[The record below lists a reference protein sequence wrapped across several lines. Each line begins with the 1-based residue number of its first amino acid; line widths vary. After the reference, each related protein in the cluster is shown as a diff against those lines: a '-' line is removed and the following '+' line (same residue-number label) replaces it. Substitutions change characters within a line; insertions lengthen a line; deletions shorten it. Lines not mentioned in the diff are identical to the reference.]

1 MKTEKQSFR
10 QIARDCKV
18 RVTFKRKIQG
28 QLDNRK
34 IEGPDALVRDVA
46 AGPAA
51 KSSNFFRMWDYKKS
65 MQMLLNVAGNHH
77 RLKFTDEKPF

>member
-18 RVTFKRKIQG
+18 RVTFARKIQG
-28 QLDNRK
+28 QLDYGK
-34 IEGPDALVRDVA
+34 IEGPQALVRDVA

-51 KSSNFFRMWDYKKS
+51 VIGETTNNETTDIAAVLAAVDECTNLKAEYRSN
-65 MQMLLNVAGNHH
+65 A
-77 RLKFTDEKPF
+77 